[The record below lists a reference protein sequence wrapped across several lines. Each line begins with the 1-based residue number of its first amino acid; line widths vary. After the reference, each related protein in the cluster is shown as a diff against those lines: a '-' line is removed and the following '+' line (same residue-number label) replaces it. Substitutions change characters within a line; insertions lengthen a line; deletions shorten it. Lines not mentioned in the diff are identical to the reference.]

1 MESLLHNT
9 EKFKKIGFIVK
20 KHTHTQIHSIKRSS
34 TLQITIGDAEINIR
48 QQR

>member
-20 KHTHTQIHSIKRSS
+20 KKKKKKYIVLKEVQLYK
-34 TLQITIGDAEINIR
+34 LQ
-48 QQR
+48 